1 MKPPLELLAG
11 FMYWSYSPVPE
22 IPVVERREAGKVAW
36 DALSFYDCEAGVVKV
51 HDGLIANAAFH
62 RKLSYLWLRELAR
75 LHGHAHAF
83 LHRAQLSP
91 PRLKELLACPG
102 IGSRRAE
109 EIVAEASSTDP
120 REWYT
125 GLPKEVLEPL
135 TELVKQVTLS
145 WSLGPRALNLARS
158 VEERLGV
165 PSYYRGWRNLEEL
178 VKSFRHPSL
187 LLAIILCAA
196 RRRIWKR
203 WSDLSQE
210 IAGLIKE
217 AGGARI
223 LEVCLMVELFILK
236 GYLLKGYLTA
246 SPHESHCRIKLQ
258 NRSNGT
264 QLITQP
270 LNQSD
275 AYHRIPQ

>member
-75 LHGHAHAF
+75 LHGHAHAL
-83 LHRAQLSP
+83 LHRAQLRP

-102 IGSRRAE
+102 IGLRRAE
-109 EIVAEASSTDP
+109 EIVADACSTDP
-120 REWYT
+120 REWYAKM
-125 GLPKEVLEPL
+125 PVKVLEPL
-135 TELVKQVTLS
+135 AELVKQTALF
-145 WSLGPRALNLARS
+145 WSLGSRALNLARS

-178 VKSFRHPSL
+178 VKSFKFPSL
-187 LLAIILCAA
+187 LLAVTLCTA
-196 RRRIWKR
+196 RRRIWGT
-203 WSDLSQE
+203 WSDLSRA
-210 IAGLIKE
+210 IAGLVEE
-217 AGGARI
+217 AGGAQM
-223 LEVCLMVELFILK
+223 LELQLRVTLFLDEGCLL
-236 GYLLKGYLTA
+236 A
-246 SPHESHCRIKLQ
+246 SP
-258 NRSNGT
+258 
-264 QLITQP
+264 P
-270 LNQSD
+270 
-275 AYHRIPQ
+275 